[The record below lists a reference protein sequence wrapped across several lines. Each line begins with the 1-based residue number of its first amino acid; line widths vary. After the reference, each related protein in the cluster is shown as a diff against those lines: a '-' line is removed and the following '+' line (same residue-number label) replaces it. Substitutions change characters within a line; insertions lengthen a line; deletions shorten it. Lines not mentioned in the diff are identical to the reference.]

1 EHGQVHRRRR
11 RSVTVGAIP
20 GRHAHEAERRGRPPS
35 GPADEVQGR
44 TGRVNFAKASCT
56 LDASVKIYSYRVD
69 DVHLSS
75 YRVLANLN
83 RSDTN
88 KGRAGGD
95 HEDGG
100 AEDGEEA
107 GGGRKSM
114 RRQRRAGPTET
125 IESNLANINMSKL
138 DSAYDID
145 PLFHKMSKSF
155 DEGGAKGLLLGNLG
169 VSTSGCHV
177 VFDSK
182 EATADTRGAAAG
194 KPELEKIEEGAEENE
209 AEDGCTA
216 EDNMA
221 DAGPAWKES
230 QIDITNL
237 SAKLEQM
244 LASYGHETS
253 ATVPFVPQLESLR
266 QDYARLEEEGYGVD
280 EYSSMAVGRK
290 RLKLYDADEEDERE
304 AEKSIHEMSMARST
318 GSLLGMTFDTNF
330 RLSMDPTEAG
340 PGGDIVGGD
349 DFVGEGEFAPDF
361 GGGDDVS
368 FGGGDGEFAPDL
380 GGGDDGG
387 FSADGGGTDFG
398 SGSSRHD
405 SARVLLDALCSGDAF
420 YEGGA
425 ESDYAFFDLKKL
437 EKATDGNLWAGS
449 QHWKKRPNAAK
460 SAKKGDGG
468 KKKVAFDNDDA
479 GGDEKKKRKTKAKAR
494 VIIDFSEPPDVNAI
508 FEKKKKKPAR
518 KTKKA
523 PKDPYQMS
531 RTEKDY
537 LLPPDAGVD
546 ISQLTR
552 LFSRPNAVVR
562 RTVPDS
568 KGDGPVGKTV
578 GFVDVEENPLGFDVN
593 DGDDADFG
601 GGDDGGF
608 TFGYDDEDPA
618 AGPAQEDDNADY
630 NLDDFDEVRKVE
642 KIEVNYATVAK
653 KVDVRRLKRDLWAEL
668 EEKTAWVVPEKL
680 EDPIEDNAEDDIFD
694 EEDKNKMEGEPQYV
708 SFKNT
713 VEKLD
718 SAQSQSDVTVSFY
731 FICCLHLANEKGL
744 KLESTGLDDFT
755 VSLDDGSAPTFGD
768 FGDFSQTANKLRGKR
783 EAVKNVVNYVEDSE
797 GE

>member
-1 EHGQVHRRRR
+1 MTRRNVRTEDYC
-11 RSVTVGAIP
+11 SSLLIQLDSNLFP
-20 GRHAHEAERRGRPPS
+20 YPPHIT
-35 GPADEVQGR
+35 PDGR
-44 TGRVNFAKASCT
+44 T
-56 LDASVKIYSYRVD
+56 
-69 DVHLSS
+69 
-75 YRVLANLN
+75 
-83 RSDTN
+83 
-88 KGRAGGD
+88 
-95 HEDGG
+95 
-100 AEDGEEA
+100 
-107 GGGRKSM
+107 
-114 RRQRRAGPTET
+114 
-125 IESNLANINMSKL
+125 ANINMSKL

-280 EYSSMAVGRK
+280 EYSCELNFTNQETNHPETFQNSVSEPNANFPSLKIAMAVGRK

-494 VIIDFSEPPDVNAI
+494 VIIDFSEPP
-508 FEKKKKKPAR
+508 E
-518 KTKKA
+518 
-523 PKDPYQMS
+523 
-531 RTEKDY
+531 
-537 LLPPDAGVD
+537 
-546 ISQLTR
+546 
-552 LFSRPNAVVR
+552 
-562 RTVPDS
+562 
-568 KGDGPVGKTV
+568 
-578 GFVDVEENPLGFDVN
+578 
-593 DGDDADFG
+593 
-601 GGDDGGF
+601 
-608 TFGYDDEDPA
+608 
-618 AGPAQEDDNADY
+618 
-630 NLDDFDEVRKVE
+630 
-642 KIEVNYATVAK
+642 
-653 KVDVRRLKRDLWAEL
+653 
-668 EEKTAWVVPEKL
+668 
-680 EDPIEDNAEDDIFD
+680 
-694 EEDKNKMEGEPQYV
+694 
-708 SFKNT
+708 
-713 VEKLD
+713 
-718 SAQSQSDVTVSFY
+718 
-731 FICCLHLANEKGL
+731 
-744 KLESTGLDDFT
+744 
-755 VSLDDGSAPTFGD
+755 
-768 FGDFSQTANKLRGKR
+768 
-783 EAVKNVVNYVEDSE
+783 
-797 GE
+797 